1 MIVRRLEPLKLVN
14 RDLHSRPRSQCPTLI
29 AACYL
34 PSIAPETC
42 YRRRIGVRHVPYR
55 AISFGLAL
63 NPPVRRNYDRIPR
76 HAKPQIHSFPGRGR
90 PRVRSFFCGF

>member
-1 MIVRRLEPLKLVN
+1 MIVRRLEPLKLIN
-14 RDLHSRPRSQCPTLI
+14 RDLHSRPRPMRI

-55 AISFGLAL
+55 VISFGLAV
-63 NPPVRRNYDRIPR
+63 NPPVRRNYDHIPR

-90 PRVRSFFCGF
+90 PRVRSVFCWF